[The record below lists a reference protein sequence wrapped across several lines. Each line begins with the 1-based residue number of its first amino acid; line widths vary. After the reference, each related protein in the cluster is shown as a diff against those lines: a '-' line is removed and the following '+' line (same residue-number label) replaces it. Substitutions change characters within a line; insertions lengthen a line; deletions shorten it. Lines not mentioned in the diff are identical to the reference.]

1 MRGEIEIAGM
11 EYTRTFREQMVRK
24 MLPPMLVSAN
34 ALSKKSGVA
43 QATLSKW
50 LREMRTVAVVSKS
63 GDRSA
68 KKWTWGEKLRVVA
81 EAMKLGDSEVGEFLR
96 REGLHEE
103 QLEKWRADA
112 EAGFGDAPRKGR
124 RSKEAKRIR
133 ELERELRRKD
143 RALAEAA
150 ALLVLKKK
158 AAMIWGDEEDDTSE
172 ENDS

>member
-1 MRGEIEIAGM
+1 
-11 EYTRTFREQMVRK
+11 

-34 ALSKKSGVA
+34 ALSKKSGVS

-50 LREMRTVAVVSKS
+50 LREMRSVATVAKS
-63 GDRSA
+63 DDKGA
-68 KKWTWGEKLRVVA
+68 KKWTWAEKLRVVA
-81 EAMKLGDSEVGEFLR
+81 EAMKLGDSEIGELLR

-103 QLEKWRADA
+103 QLQRWRADA
-112 EAGFGDAPRKGR
+112 EAGLGEAPKKGR

-158 AAMIWGDEEDDTSE
+158 AAMIWGDEDDDTSE
-172 ENDS
+172 ESDS